1 MGSTHVN
8 VQGET
13 QTTYTQDKKGRKS
26 CAGLQFPQASAP
38 QTSELLACSAACV
51 VPVNERMNGGCF
63 LVQLLHQHISLRVVD
78 AEPADFNTQ

>member
-1 MGSTHVN
+1 MTKSKHAHVS

-13 QTTYTQDKKGRKS
+13 QTTQDKKGRKS

-51 VPVNERMNGGCF
+51 VPVKERMNGGLC
-63 LVQLLHQHISLRVVD
+63 LVQLLPAHQSESVGSGCTLH
-78 AEPADFNTQ
+78 